1 MAKVAPEPLP
11 KVPAGKDEASDL
23 DIVGTVSKPLPRK
36 KCLFEFSDTEA
47 IKEKVRAAKFDKSK
61 RPYDVKENYHETG
74 FFQMIAKH
82 NLFENCTL
90 GVIII
95 NAFWISVD
103 TDGNNAE
110 TMLTA
115 KPHFV
120 VMDSLFFGYFLVE
133 VFVRFMAFRKKCDCL
148 KDGWFKFDFT
158 LVALYA
164 FDPFLIALVAHVQG
178 GGGLDLPTSVLRLCR
193 LARLSRLIRMLR
205 SLPELMIMIK
215 GMLTASL
222 SVGYTLGLQMV
233 ITYVFAIA
241 MRNLVPKAEVGV
253 FHAATNSTESFWTT
267 SEEECAAKFEGIGGD
282 GCIETLFFSSVP
294 EAMHNL
300 MIFGTFLDDLSFYMW
315 AVKMQSA
322 PCLFLSWCYV
332 SLASLT
338 VMNMLIGVL
347 CEVISAVAMEEN
359 ETLMVDRVHE
369 EIGSLMEQVDSNA
382 DGTLSWDEFRAV
394 LEFTETQNCLERCS
408 VDVSSL
414 VDMAEDTFF
423 EDGEP
428 VSVSFEDFM
437 SMVLDLR
444 GGQQATVA
452 DILKTGKRFTQKV
465 MAVTNRMS
473 KVDDQLKAQNE
484 RMEQMDGKLEAIL
497 GLIQKRSSAA

>member
-1 MAKVAPEPLP
+1 MAKVAPEPP
-11 KVPAGKDEASDL
+11 NVSANGEAAEQDL
-23 DIVGTVSKPLPRK
+23 VGTISKPLPRR

-61 RPYDVKENYHETG
+61 CPYDVKNNYHETG
-74 FFQMIAKH
+74 FFQWIAKH
-82 NLFENCTL
+82 ERFENCTL
-90 GVIII
+90 GVIVI

-103 TDGNNAE
+103 TDGNTAD

-115 KPHFV
+115 KPMFI

-133 VFVRFMAFRKKCDCL
+133 VCTRFMAFRKKCDCL

-193 LARLSRLIRMLR
+193 LARLSRLVRMLR

-241 MRNLVPKAEVGV
+241 MRNLVPKAGTPE
-253 FHAATNSTESFWTT
+253 EC
-267 SEEECAAKFEGIGGD
+267 EEEFAGIGGD
-282 GCIETLFFSSVP
+282 DCIENLFFSSVP

-315 AVKMQSA
+315 AVKMQSPA
-322 PCLFLSWCYV
+322 CLFLSWCYV

-369 EIGSLMEQVDSNA
+369 EIGCLMEQVDQNS
-382 DGTLSWDEFRAV
+382 DGTLSWDEFKAV
-394 LEFTETQNCLERCS
+394 LEFPETQNCLERCS

-452 DILKTGKRFTQKV
+452 DILKTGKRFTQKI

-473 KVDDQLKAQNE
+473 RVDQALQGQND
-484 RMEQMDGKLEAIL
+484 RMETMDDKLESIL
-497 GLIQKRSSAA
+497 GLLEKRAAENQS